1 MLDSISRHNSKT
13 LHVFRIFDFDLE
25 PAQIFENVPSPV
37 LAKSPT
43 GIGQFANRYWPIR
56 QPVLAKSPTG
66 IGQFA
71 NRYWRNLM
79 LVYLGRNNFFC
90 PGNFFAN
97 SSQIYIIRWRPFP
110 SNKIHSPSG
119 GYPANVT
126 GISGYL
132 LQNDYRKWN
141 FPMTQSVCCSVRWFI
156 VWSVGRPVGL
166 S

>member
-43 GIGQFANRYWPIR
+43 GIGQFANWYWPNH
-56 QPVLAKSPTG
+56 QPVL
-66 IGQFA
+66 
-71 NRYWRNLM
+71 

-90 PGNFFAN
+90 PGNFFEN